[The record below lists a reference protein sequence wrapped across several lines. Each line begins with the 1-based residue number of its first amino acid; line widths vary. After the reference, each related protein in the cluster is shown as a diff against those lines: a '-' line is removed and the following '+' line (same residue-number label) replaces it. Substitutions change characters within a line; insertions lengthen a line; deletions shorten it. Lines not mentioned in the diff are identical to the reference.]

1 MAHQKPP
8 SRKNKQATDW
18 DKVLKTHISDNWGN
32 SLMINNE
39 KTGKMG
45 KKPWSYNL
53 QRYTNS
59 KYTH

>member
-18 DKVLKTHISDNWGN
+18 DKVLKTHISDNLGN
-32 SLMINNE
+32 SLMIDNE

-45 KKPWSYNL
+45 KFTKML
-53 QRYTNS
+53 QFTKMY
-59 KYTH
+59 